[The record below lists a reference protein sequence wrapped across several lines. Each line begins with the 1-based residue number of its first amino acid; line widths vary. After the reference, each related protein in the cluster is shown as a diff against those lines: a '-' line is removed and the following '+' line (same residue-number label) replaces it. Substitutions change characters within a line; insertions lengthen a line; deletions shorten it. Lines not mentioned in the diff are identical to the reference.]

1 MLSLFTAYFFYYV
14 KMRGHGFAYF
24 GAFKVGDEA
33 EIPKKHIIA
42 FQQHF
47 YGIQQQGVKLADQN
61 IGLLIGKDG
70 MKLSGPD
77 KKEISLVQLMF
88 FPIYGIRVISF
99 PIRNTIS
106 A

>member
-14 KMRGHGFAYF
+14 KMGGHGFAYF

-61 IGLLIGKDG
+61 IGLLIEA
-70 MKLSGPD
+70 L
-77 KKEISLVQLMF
+77 
-88 FPIYGIRVISF
+88 RA
-99 PIRNTIS
+99 R
-106 A
+106 